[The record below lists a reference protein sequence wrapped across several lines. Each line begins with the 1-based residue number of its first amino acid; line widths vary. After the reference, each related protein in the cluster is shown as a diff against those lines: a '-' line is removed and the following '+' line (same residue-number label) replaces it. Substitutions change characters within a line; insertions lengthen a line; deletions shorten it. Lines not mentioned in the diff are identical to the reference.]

1 LKAVG
6 DYKNLTWLTPH
17 NIHIAGYLR
26 SFEDDKIY
34 CLFNFLNKPSFL
46 TWFAFKE
53 HGAGPALLYDHWQEK
68 PYHPGYDHEYLILQ
82 PYQFLL
88 LEVRE

>member
-1 LKAVG
+1 MG

-26 SFEDDKIY
+26 TFEDQKFY
-34 CLFNFLNKPSFL
+34 CLFNFRDKHSYL
-46 TWFAFKE
+46 TWFAFKQ
-53 HGAGPALLYDHWQEK
+53 HGAGPNSLYDYWQDKELIVG
-68 PYHPGYDHEYLILQ
+68 HDHEYLVME

-88 LEVRE
+88 LEVR